1 MTNSTRQ
8 KAYIGI
14 LKWLYYLIKRR
25 PFSQDMKWGYLFA
38 SGLAGTTLIAALCN
52 AHFNLFMSELGLK
65 VRAAVT
71 AAVYRHTVRLTA
83 AQMGRFGVGEVI
95 NFMSTDTD
103 RIVNFSPTL
112 QATWSL
118 PLQELMAYFHSFLVG
133 KILIRDTLE

>member
-1 MTNSTRQ
+1 
-8 KAYIGI
+8 
-14 LKWLYYLIKRR
+14 
-25 PFSQDMKWGYLFA
+25 MKWGYLFA

-112 QATWSL
+112 HATWSL
-118 PLQELMAYFHSFLVG
+118 PLQERMAFFLLPG
-133 KILIRDTLE
+133 RQIHACSNSNKRHLRMGSRL

>member
-1 MTNSTRQ
+1 
-8 KAYIGI
+8 
-14 LKWLYYLIKRR
+14 
-25 PFSQDMKWGYLFA
+25 MKWGYLFA

-112 QATWSL
+112 HATWSL
-118 PLQELMAYFHSFLVG
+118 PLQGRMT
-133 KILIRDTLE
+133 DTRSNSNKRHLRMGSRL